1 MSVSLD
7 PPLVAFCVGRSSL
20 TWRRMRRSAHLGINV
35 LDSSV
40 DDVRDRARPGADR
53 LAGLDVRI
61 DAHGVPRLTQ
71 ATAFL
76 LADVVDERAVGD
88 HALVTC
94 AVLEADCDDSRRP
107 LVFFGGGSATVLRR
121 LRYLARCPCLGF
133 HGRARPP
140 SGWTPAVGRRSR
152 ATCPQAH
159 MRAKKRPAFAGL
171 FRAAEGTRTLDL
183 LHGKQT
189 L

>member
-1 MSVSLD
+1 MRASAALAPATAERAFRRALGRFATGVTLITAPGGASLVVNAFMSVSLD

-20 TWRRMRRSAHLGINV
+20 TWRRMRRSARLGINV

-53 LAGLDVRI
+53 LAGLEVRV

-88 HALVTC
+88 HVLVTC
-94 AVLEADCDDSRRP
+94 AVLEADCDDNRRP
-107 LVFFGGGSATVLRR
+107 LVFFGGALGS
-121 LRYLARCPCLGF
+121 
-133 HGRARPP
+133 
-140 SGWTPAVGRRSR
+140 
-152 ATCPQAH
+152 
-159 MRAKKRPAFAGL
+159 FA
-171 FRAAEGTRTLDL
+171 A
-183 LHGKQT
+183 
-189 L
+189 